1 MNELQ
6 VLADF
11 RAKFRVEE
19 LLVVRNEAWS
29 WSVRPAQVT
38 LGAGILSLNRHAARF
53 SEVTPTEMA
62 RLAELVAKLEKA
74 MHSAFDYQAINYLML
89 MMVDHHV
96 HFHVIARYDGARH
109 FAGRDWLDTGWPG
122 FPALAEQQHGGEPGL
137 LAQIRQELGSACA
150 E

>member
-6 VLADF
+6 MLADF

-89 MMVDHHV
+89 MMIDNHHR
-96 HFHVIARYDGARH
+96 HPDSSGEILNIA
-109 FAGRDWLDTGWPG
+109 
-122 FPALAEQQHGGEPGL
+122 
-137 LAQIRQELGSACA
+137 
-150 E
+150 